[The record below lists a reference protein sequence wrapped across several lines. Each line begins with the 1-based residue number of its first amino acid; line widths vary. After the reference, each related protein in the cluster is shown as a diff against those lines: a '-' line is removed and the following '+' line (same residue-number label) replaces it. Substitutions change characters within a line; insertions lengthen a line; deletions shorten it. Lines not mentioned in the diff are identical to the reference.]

1 MLLLILAFTIASCSA
16 QQRRIELPSADA
28 QHSHTDTQQRKGE
41 NRMFPIQ
48 FTEEELR
55 ERLDD
60 KQYRVMCEGGT
71 EAPFSGKYNKFYEK
85 GRYLC
90 SACGHELFRS
100 EHKYDSGSGWPSF
113 WAPVD
118 TSHVA
123 TLRDLSLG
131 MIRDEVVCAQCGGH
145 LGHVFPDGPQPTGL
159 RYCINSVSLNFE
171 ADNN

>member
-1 MLLLILAFTIASCSA
+1 MNKRRMRSFIAISRSVMLRFMLLLILAFTIASCSA
-16 QQRRIELPSADA
+16 QQRRTELPSADA

-60 KQYRVMCEGGT
+60 KQYRIMCEGGT

-90 SACGHELFRS
+90 SACGHEPSSQSHPPARDASRTRS
-100 EHKYDSGSGWPSF
+100 IRRT
-113 WAPVD
+113 AP
-118 TSHVA
+118 
-123 TLRDLSLG
+123 R
-131 MIRDEVVCAQCGGH
+131 
-145 LGHVFPDGPQPTGL
+145 PGPHWRQNACRAP
-159 RYCINSVSLNFE
+159 
-171 ADNN
+171 